1 MAKITILEKDLTK
14 ASFQI
19 SPEDVVFVPGFSI
32 KEDATTDLTYC
43 DTLAKFED
51 KFGTCPVM
59 LEDTYV
65 LSSRD
70 GVETSIDLSVYT
82 TQYNIGI
89 ELVCKEVIIS
99 DEPVL
104 KWFVKLNSKERE
116 KTLESLGITINPNNP
131 SAGDKLIV
139 IPRYDMSYVYA
150 KELLMAGLPIVYQ
163 VVPVESR
170 SYASMETALKDNFIY
185 DYTTKDGI
193 MDKGEYSIKYITS
206 GAYPSFNYTYEDEV
220 YNFSGSFAQTM
231 LTLAGRRG
239 DCVSIIDAD
248 SYSCGAL
255 PYVYADLDNSPYVEN
270 YLTYY
275 TSDDDEDFSYLGE
288 GSLWEAAKAFADNA
302 DYLEYGT
309 MFSPWGYF
317 YTQANYY
324 DARTDELIL
333 DLSKVVL
340 PPSFGY
346 LITLAKSIRTNGN
359 WLAVAGINRGQV
371 PYFGGQYTLSRLS
384 NNTANEMQPRN
395 GKTSINAI
403 TNIKPYGFTIWGN
416 RTMKN
421 NEDNARGGLDG
432 LTATSFLNIR
442 NMVSDVKKTAYNAA
456 KQCMFEQ
463 NSDVLWVNF
472 CSLITPLLDR
482 LISGQGLSNYKI
494 IKNPTDEKAK
504 LKATIKIYP
513 IYAVEDFDITIE
525 LRDEDVSVV

>member
-32 KEDATTDLTYC
+32 KDDATTDLTYC
-43 DTLAKFED
+43 ETINEFEE
-51 KFGTCPVM
+51 KFGTSPLM
-59 LEDTYV
+59 LDDTYV
-65 LSSRD
+65 ISTKEN
-70 GVETSIDLSVYT
+70 VETSIDLSVYT
-82 TQYNIGI
+82 SQYQSSM
-89 ELVCKEVIIS
+89 ELVCKEVTVS

-104 KWFVKLNSKERE
+104 KWFTKIHGKEVE
-116 KTLESLGITINPNNP
+116 KTLSSLGITISPNNP
-131 SAGDKLIV
+131 TAGDKLIV
-139 IPRYDMSYVYA
+139 NPIYDMSYVYA

-163 VVPVESR
+163 VVDTSTKT
-170 SYASMETALKDNFIY
+170 YDGMIDALKNNFIY

-193 MDKGEYSIKYITS
+193 MDKGEYSIKYVTS
-206 GAYPSFNYTYEDEV
+206 GGYPSFFYTYEDNV
-220 YNFSGSFAQTM
+220 YNFDGSFAQTM

-239 DCVSIIDAD
+239 DCVALIDPD
-248 SYSCGAL
+248 SYSAGAL
-255 PYVYADLDNSPYVEN
+255 PYIFTDNDGALLGESYNVVYS
-270 YLTYY
+270 
-275 TSDDDEDFSYLGE
+275 SDIDEFSYLGD
-288 GSLWEAAKAFADNA
+288 GSLWEAAKAFSDNA
-302 DYLEYGT
+302 DFLEYGS

-324 DARTDELIL
+324 DVDSDELIL

-340 PPSFGY
+340 PPSFSY
-346 LITLAKSIRTNGN
+346 LITLAKSVRNNGN
-359 WLAVAGINRGQV
+359 WLAVAGTSRGQV
-371 PYFGGQYTLSRLS
+371 PYYGGQYTYTRLS

-403 TNIKPYGFTIWGN
+403 TNIKPYGYTIWGN

-421 NEDNARGGLDG
+421 NEDNSRGGTDG

-482 LISGQGLSNYKI
+482 LMSGQGLSNYKI
-494 IKNPTDEKAK
+494 IKNPTTEKAK
-504 LKATIKIYP
+504 LKATIKLYP

-525 LRDEDVSVV
+525 LSDEDVSVV